1 MIHYQLRCS
10 AAHEFDGWFQDSAGF
25 EKLAAAGLVE
35 CPHCGGTQV
44 TRALMAPAV
53 RKSRRK
59 AAPVPAPGEKGEE
72 AGKPAAASGPASVP
86 ASPPPDDGGMSQRV
100 AAGPIP
106 AQLLAMLQRMRAEVE
121 KSCDY
126 VGDGFAEEARKI
138 HNGEV
143 EARGIYGEATEAEAE
158 ALAEDG
164 IDIAR
169 LPWVPRADG

>member
-1 MIHYQLRCS
+1 MIHYQLRC
-10 AAHEFDGWFQDSAGF
+10 AATHEFDGWFQDSAGF

-35 CPHCGGTQV
+35 CPHCGSTQV

-53 RKSRRK
+53 RKSRKK
-59 AAPVPAPGEKGEE
+59 AAPAPVVEE
-72 AGKPAAASGPASVP
+72 DGKPAEAPP
-86 ASPPPDDGGMSQRV
+86 PPPPPTSPPPEDGGMSQRV

-106 AQLLAMLQRMRAEVE
+106 AQLLSMLQRLRAEVE

-143 EARGIYGEATEAEAE
+143 ESRGIYGEATEAEAE

-169 LPWVPRADG
+169 LPWVSRADS

>member
-1 MIHYQLRCS
+1 MIHYQLRCG

-25 EKLAAAGLVE
+25 DRLAAAGLVE

-44 TRALMAPAV
+44 VRALMAPAV

-59 AAPVPAPGEKGEE
+59 VAAAAPPEEKPADPAPAAPAPVPAD
-72 AGKPAAASGPASVP
+72 S
-86 ASPPPDDGGMSQRV
+86 GGMSQRV

-138 HNGEV
+138 HNGQV